1 MEKHDLL
8 HEFPQYQEK
17 IHELK
22 VSDAHFRK
30 LFDEYHEIEH
40 QIHRINMGSEIAND
54 KMKVTTFEL
63 FEIVVKRLVES
74 AYDEGQKDAIEKCIE
89 QLNVK
94 IN

>member
-30 LFDEYHEIEH
+30 LFDEYHETEH
-40 QIHRINMGSEIAND
+40 QIHRINMGSEVAND
-54 KMKVTTFEL
+54 HFLHEL
-63 FEIVVKRLVES
+63 KAKLLFLK
-74 AYDEGQKDAIEKCIE
+74 DELYAH
-89 QLNVK
+89 LNK
-94 IN
+94 